1 MKNSLTSFCFLV
13 FSLFFSKGVP
23 HQSSQLIDFHT
34 TQNTD
39 ETFNIIYENSTL
51 FIKGVNVYGNLKI
64 YSIIGNMIIDLNI
77 QNFSKVII
85 PLTLEKQ
92 NLYIIRI
99 ETADNRIY
107 THKIVAH

>member
-1 MKNSLTSFCFLV
+1 MKNSFTSFCFLV
-13 FSLFFSKGVP
+13 LSLVLYKGVS
-23 HQSSQLIDFHT
+23 HQTSIIQNFHT
-34 TQNTD
+34 NQNTGVS
-39 ETFNIIYENSTL
+39 FNIIYENSTL
-51 FIKGVNVYGNLKI
+51 HINGVNVYGNLKI

-77 QNFSKVII
+77 QNFSKVVI
-85 PLTLEKQ
+85 PVTLEKQ

>member
-13 FSLFFSKGVP
+13 FSLVFCKVVP
-23 HQSSQLIDFHT
+23 HQPSQYLDFHT

-39 ETFNIIYENSTL
+39 DAFNIIYENSTL

-77 QNFSKVII
+77 QNFSKVVI
-85 PLTLEKQ
+85 PVTLEKQ

-99 ETADNRIY
+99 ETVDNRIY

>member
-13 FSLFFSKGVP
+13 FSLVFFKGVP
-23 HQSSQLIDFHT
+23 HQPYQLLNFQP
-34 TQNTD
+34 TQNTGD
-39 ETFNIIYENSTL
+39 TFNIIYENSTL
-51 FIKGVNVYGNLKI
+51 YIKGVNVFGNLKI

-77 QNFSKVII
+77 QNFSKVVI
-85 PLTLEKQ
+85 PVTLEKQ

-99 ETADNRIY
+99 ETVDNRIY

>member
-13 FSLFFSKGVP
+13 FSLVFSKGVP

-34 TQNTD
+34 IQNTND
-39 ETFNIIYENSTL
+39 TFNIIYENSTL
-51 FIKGVNVYGNLKI
+51 FIKGVNVYGNLKV
-64 YSIIGNMIIDLNI
+64 YSIIGNMIINLNI
-77 QNFSKVII
+77 QNFSKVVI

>member
-1 MKNSLTSFCFLV
+1 VKNSLTSFCFLV
-13 FSLFFSKGVP
+13 FSLVFFEGVP
-23 HQSSQLIDFHT
+23 HRSSHLLDFHT
-34 TQNTD
+34 TQDTD
-39 ETFNIIYENSTL
+39 DTFNIIYENSTL

-77 QNFSKVII
+77 QNFSKVVI
-85 PLTLEKQ
+85 PVALEKQ

-99 ETADNRIY
+99 ETIDNKIY

>member
-13 FSLFFSKGVP
+13 FSLVYLEGVP
-23 HQSSQLIDFHT
+23 HQSSQHLNSHAI
-34 TQNTD
+34 QNTGD
-39 ETFNIIYENSTL
+39 TFNIIYENSTL
-51 FIKGVNVYGNLKI
+51 YIKGLNVYGNLKI

-77 QNFSKVII
+77 QNFSKVVI
-85 PLTLEKQ
+85 PVTLEKQ

-99 ETADNRIY
+99 ETIDNRIY

>member
-13 FSLFFSKGVP
+13 FSFFFSEGAP
-23 HQSSQLIDFHT
+23 HQPSHLHNFHT
-34 TQNTD
+34 TQNTGD
-39 ETFNIIYENSTL
+39 TFNIIYENSTL
-51 FIKGVNVYGNLKI
+51 YIKGVNVYGNLKI
-64 YSIIGNMIIDLNI
+64 YSIIGNMIFDLNI
-77 QNFSKVII
+77 QNFSKVVI

-99 ETADNRIY
+99 ETIDNRIY

>member
-13 FSLFFSKGVP
+13 FSLFFFEGVP
-23 HQSSQLIDFHT
+23 HQSSQLLDFNT

-39 ETFNIIYENSTL
+39 DTFNIIYENSTL

-77 QNFSKVII
+77 QNFSKVVI
-85 PLTLEKQ
+85 PITLEKQ
-92 NLYIIRI
+92 NMYIIRI
-99 ETADNRIY
+99 ETIDNRIY

>member
-1 MKNSLTSFCFLV
+1 VINSLTSFCFLV
-13 FSLFFSKGVP
+13 LSLVLLEGVP
-23 HQSSQLIDFHT
+23 HQPSQLHNLHN
-34 TQNTD
+34 TQNSD

-51 FIKGVNVYGNLKI
+51 YIKGVNVYGNLKI

-85 PLTLEKQ
+85 PVTLEKQ

-99 ETADNRIY
+99 ETVDNRIY

>member
-1 MKNSLTSFCFLV
+1 
-13 FSLFFSKGVP
+13 
-23 HQSSQLIDFHT
+23 
-34 TQNTD
+34 
-39 ETFNIIYENSTL
+39 
-51 FIKGVNVYGNLKI
+51 
-64 YSIIGNMIIDLNI
+64 MIIDLNI
-77 QNFSKVII
+77 QNFSKVVI